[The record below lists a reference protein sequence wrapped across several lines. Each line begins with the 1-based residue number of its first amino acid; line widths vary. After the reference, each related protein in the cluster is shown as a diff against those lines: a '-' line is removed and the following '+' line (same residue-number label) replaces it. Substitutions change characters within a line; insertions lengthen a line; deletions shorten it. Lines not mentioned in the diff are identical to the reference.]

1 MYRWQDKFVNT
12 VCSIHHTFQTHLLH
26 FISHSLNDLWT
37 RHVQTL
43 LALKADSR
51 VQTYLLSLILAG
63 ESDALLKTLK
73 REKESRGCCGL
84 TNRKPRGHLPVKN
97 LFSKR
102 STKVQWHEEI
112 QSFFT
117 TGKKLF
123 YDSSKRF
130 GKPEKRLVK
139 YWVLGKSDQ
148 ELNDLS
154 SY

>member
-1 MYRWQDKFVNT
+1 MTRQ
-12 VCSIHHTFQTHLLH
+12 VCKHCMSIHHTFQTHLLH
-26 FISHSLNDLWT
+26 FISHSLTDLWT
-37 RHVQTL
+37 SHVQTL

-51 VQTYLLSLILAG
+51 PSSLPQ
-63 ESDALLKTLK
+63 SRRKWRSPQDSKK
-73 REKESRGCCGL
+73 RERESRML
-84 TNRKPRGHLPVKN
+84 RTYEPKAKEAFAVKE
-97 LFSKR
+97 FIFKKR
-102 STKVQWHEEI
+102 H
-112 QSFFT
+112 QSPMTWRNSILFT

-130 GKPEKRLVK
+130 RKPEKRLVK